1 MTETGREAAG
11 APRAG
16 RRGGRPARPYL
27 GREHRRLQFLRAI
40 LVGLAAGGLALL
52 FKLAVDAAGDLS
64 AFLARSARS
73 GSFSGL
79 VVLLGATALLG
90 GLAAWLTSRA
100 APEAAGSG
108 IPHVKLSLMGIR
120 VIRPYHVIGVKFVG
134 GFLALASGMSLG
146 REGPTVQMGGAMG
159 RIVGDLLGIRRRSY
173 GALIASGAG
182 AGLAAAFNAPLAGF
196 LFVMEELRREMSA
209 LTYGAALAASV
220 AAVAVSRLITG
231 QGPVFDLENPSPVPV
246 AWLPT
251 VALVGVAAGAAG
263 ILFSK
268 ALVTALEWRDRL
280 ALPRWILG
288 ATVGFLGGLAI
299 LLFPALAGVGHDY
312 TQQLLEG
319 VYDDGPILL
328 STLLVFGGRLL
339 FTSLAYATGVPG
351 GIFAPMLVMGSF
363 FGYAC
368 GVVLAF
374 AFPGMPVPP
383 TVFATIG
390 MAALLT
396 GSVRAPLTGT
406 VLIVEM
412 TAEYG
417 LLYALLV
424 GSFAA
429 YLVGEASGVKPIY
442 EWLLSRDLKNAGIE
456 LRETE
461 EPTVVEV
468 HVEPDSEL
476 DGRHVR
482 ELPSRRGALIVTVTR
497 GARNLV
503 PEGDTLL
510 LAGDHLTVLVDAHDS
525 GEASVWFHDAAR
537 GRTRPHVAD

>member
-1 MTETGREAAG
+1 MTKTANGG
-11 APRAG
+11 PVPPRDP
-16 RRGGRPARPYL
+16 RHRTRPVRPYL

-40 LVGLAAGGLALL
+40 LVGLGAGALALL
-52 FKLAVDAAGDLS
+52 FALAVDAAHDLS
-64 AFLARSARS
+64 TFLARSARS
-73 GSFSGL
+73 GSTSGL
-79 VVLLGATALLG
+79 LVLLAATALLG
-90 GLAAWLTSRA
+90 GLAAWLTART

-108 IPHVKLSLMGIR
+108 IPHVKASLMGIR
-120 VIRPYHVIGVKFVG
+120 VIRPFHVIGVKFVG

-146 REGPTVQMGGAMG
+146 REGPTVQMGGAIG
-159 RIVGDLLGIRRRSY
+159 RVVGDLLGVRRRSY

-231 QGPVFDLENPSPVPV
+231 QGPVFDLENPSPVPL
-246 AWLPT
+246 AWLPA
-251 VALVGVAAGAAG
+251 VALVGAVAGAAG

-268 ALVTALEWRDRL
+268 ALVFALVWRDRL
-280 ALPRWILG
+280 ATPRWLLG
-288 ATVGFLGGLAI
+288 GVVGLLGGLAI
-299 LLFPALAGVGHDY
+299 LFFPALAGVGHDY

-328 STLLVFGGRLL
+328 STLLVFGGRLV

-368 GVVLAF
+368 GVVLSS

-396 GSVRAPLTGT
+396 GAVRAPLTGT

-424 GSFAA
+424 GTFAA
-429 YLVGEASGVKPIY
+429 YLAGEASGVKPIY
-442 EWLLSRDLKNAGIE
+442 EWLLARDLKSVGID

-461 EPTVVEV
+461 EPTVIEV
-468 HVEPDSEL
+468 LIEPDSDL
-476 DGRHVR
+476 DGRRVR
-482 ELPSRRGALIVTVTR
+482 ELSPRQGALIVTVGR
-497 GARNLV
+497 GARSLV

-510 LAGDHLTVLVDAHDS
+510 LAGDYLTVLVDAHDS
-525 GEASVWFHDAAR
+525 GEASIWFHEAAR
-537 GRTRPHVAD
+537 GRPRPLDAE